1 MFRNNLTFKLFLL
14 VVVLLLIFHSANAQW
29 NFNFSYEQEYNDN
42 PFRLPE
48 AQQSWI
54 SSLQFGAEHQLN
66 KYTVG
71 YNGNYSH
78 FNNILDRNFYWHQLA
93 LFGGSDTTGWGIY
106 GEQRINKSDYNIYDY
121 KDLNGFF
128 RHRFSI
134 KGITTNWQSKI
145 KFNFYDQ
152 ISELNNWKLNSS
164 IRFHKSFPT
173 RTTIIVGAGFDYKN
187 YLNSSQL
194 IEVEPDTNISE
205 MNFSTTSILAETG
218 SGHDSGGNRRGR
230 GYFHG
235 DGHGYLSQNS
245 YVDFE
250 NPSVLQLSFWLRLA
264 QSITPT
270 TGVAFNYFNRTL
282 LSGQDRFISDISCS
296 YSQESEIF
304 NDPLGYESHSFGSE
318 LTKMLPLEIT
328 LKLFAYYVTKNYS
341 AQGIYIDEENY
352 DEITLR
358 KDKYKT
364 IYLNLKKDFEFVK
377 DSKLGLSLNYQ
388 WINNDSNSYWYNF
401 KNSFCSIGLEFQLK

>member
-1 MFRNNLTFKLFLL
+1 MFRNNFTFKSFLL
-14 VVVLLLIFHSANAQW
+14 VVILLLVFHSANAQW
-29 NFNFSYEQEYNDN
+29 DVSFSYEQEYNDN
-42 PFRLPE
+42 PFHLPE
-48 AQQSWI
+48 VQQSWI
-54 SSLQFGAEHQLN
+54 SILQFGAEHQLN

-71 YNGNYSH
+71 YYGNYSH

-134 KGITTNWQSKI
+134 KGITANWQSKI
-145 KFNFYDQ
+145 QFNFYDQ
-152 ISELNNWKLNSS
+152 LSELNSWKLNSS

-173 RTTIIVGAGFDYKN
+173 RTTIIAGVGFDYKN

-194 IEVEPDTNISE
+194 IEVEPDTNILE
-205 MNFSTTSILAETG
+205 MNLPTSSILIETRN
-218 SGHDSGGNRRGR
+218 GHGGGK
-230 GYFHG
+230 GYRHG
-235 DGHGYLSQNS
+235 DRHGYLSQNS
-245 YVDFE
+245 YVNFE
-250 NPSVLQLSFWLRLA
+250 NPSVLQMSFWLRVA

-270 TGVAFNYFNRTL
+270 TGVAFQYFNRML
-282 LSGQDRFISDISCS
+282 LSGQDRFISDISYS

-304 NDPLGYESHSFGSE
+304 NDPLGYESHSLGSE
-318 LTKMLPLEIT
+318 LTKLLPSEIM
-328 LKLFAYYVTKNYS
+328 LKLSAFYVTKNYS
-341 AQGIYIDEENY
+341 AQGIYTDEENY
-352 DEITLR
+352 DETTLR

-364 IYLNLKKDFEFVK
+364 IYLNLKKDFGFVK

-388 WINNDSNSYWYNF
+388 WINNESNSYWYDY
-401 KNSFCSIGLEFQLK
+401 KNSYYSIGLEFEF